1 MKLRKTTYLGAV
13 VALALLGSPVRTL
26 PHSRARI
33 AVQSAPSDAVPRATL
48 FAFDDHSIPFWQNL
62 YLTMRAAEKHPA
74 NPVVRRG
81 RDGEPDSYGA
91 LFYGSVL
98 RRGNTLRMWYIAYD
112 EESLRMLEKR
122 SIYGW
127 RAAYA
132 ESTDGIHWS
141 KPNLGLVEYRGS
153 RNNNLVLVDPPDL
166 FGEHLVVLEEP
177 DDPDPSRRYKMMM
190 TTKWQNSWTSV
201 PLYSGDGLRW
211 NLALRTRLD
220 NYALPAGDAV
230 LPTGFLEQCGFYRWR
245 GLYHLTGH
253 QISPH
258 VWLRNGEPTGRVM
271 SIFRSRDLLHWSDT
285 SSLGYVRYGYRSA
298 PLNKAEE
305 AHIPASVW
313 NRGNV
318 LLAVFGLFHG
328 APDRPDHP
336 IDLGFLVSNDGI
348 RFREPEPNFSL
359 IPRGWD
365 RPAAWDSAGIIQAQA
380 FENIGD
386 RTYIWYGGWDN
397 DVTKVE
403 GHSEIGLATLP
414 RDRIGA
420 LAVKTVD
427 KPAAFLTCPLQI
439 DGDATLKLNVDG
451 LGEEARLRVELVDEL
466 ENPIAGYSGESAAV
480 VRRSSFEEEVTW
492 PGRIRI
498 SGLATPVKIHVRFEG
513 RQASSIRLY
522 ALYLGE

>member
-1 MKLRKTTYLGAV
+1 MLRIAPLLAIMLLVTLG
-13 VALALLGSPVRTL
+13 GESRTI
-26 PHSRARI
+26 PAARARI
-33 AVQSAPSDAVPRATL
+33 SIDTAPADGGSSATL

-62 YLTMRAAEKHPA
+62 YLKMNAATKHPD
-74 NPVVRRG
+74 NPVLRRG
-81 RDGEPDSYGA
+81 RPGEPDSFGA
-91 LFYGSVL
+91 LFYGSIL

-112 EESLRMLEKR
+112 EESLRALEKR

-132 ESTDGIHWS
+132 ESTDGIHWV
-141 KPNLGLVEYRGS
+141 KPSLDLVEFHGS
-153 RNNNLVLVDPPDL
+153 RNNNLVGIDPPDL

-190 TTKWQNSWTSV
+190 TTRWDDSWTSV
-201 PLYSGDGLRW
+201 PLYSADGLRW
-211 NLALRTRLD
+211 KLGLRTKLE
-220 NYALPAGDAV
+220 NYTLPKDDAV
-230 LPTGFLEQCGFYRWR
+230 LPTTFLEQCGFYKWR

-253 QISPH
+253 QVSPH
-258 VWLRNGEPTGRVM
+258 VWLRNGDSTGRVM

-285 SSLGYVRYGYRSA
+285 SSLAYVRHGYRSA

-318 LLAVFGLFHG
+318 LLGTFGLFHG
-328 APDRPDHP
+328 APDRADHP
-336 IDLGFLVSNDGI
+336 IDLGLLLSNDGI

-359 IPRGWD
+359 IARGWD
-365 RPAAWDSAGIIQAQA
+365 RPASWDSAAIIQAQA

-386 RTYIWYGGWDN
+386 RTFLWYGGWDN

-414 RDRIGA
+414 RDRFGA
-420 LAVKTVD
+420 LAVKTAD
-427 KPAAFLTCPLQI
+427 KPAGFVTAPIRIEGSAGLRVN
-439 DGDATLKLNVDG
+439 ADG
-451 LGEEARLRVELVDEL
+451 LSDQARLRVELLDEV
-466 ENPIAGYSGESAAV
+466 ENPIPGYSGESAAV
-480 VRRSSFEEEVTW
+480 VQQSGFDREAAWRGQT
-492 PGRIRI
+492 RIT
-498 SGLATPVKIHVRFEG
+498 GLVGSVKIQVRFEG
-513 RQASSIRLY
+513 SAAAAIKLY